1 MKKLIL
7 ILPLIAL
14 LLLPIPALAVE
25 PPNTLEIPSAKVF
38 RNLAEDGDW
47 CLVFQY
53 NFVTD
58 NYSTTPASDSLIFRL
73 YNAAG
78 VLIDTISPYVFP
90 YFESNGYGNGVSSFY
105 LSASDSPPAWGEAV
119 SVNIYGPS
127 AFFSPAQTLTYT
139 LTANDYTSETT
150 QDGNQDEFYAHILL
164 LADRLASAYQGTGV
178 VLKSTSD
185 SGVVLSTYGELYFRG
200 AIEGIQ
206 SLCPALF
213 FIQVYVPE
221 IMELESSYDTSLQDT
236 YTGRLTGTDMEEG
249 FANLGAFIGVS
260 GTFAAG
266 FIMLA
271 MCMGLCV
278 WCIRKQ
284 WGVEIGLVGSAL
296 IAIGASLIV
305 GDVVFTIVMVL
316 SLVSGILIVNQWLL
330 KRA

>member
-1 MKKLIL
+1 MNEKANIRFT
-7 ILPLIAL
+7 PY
-14 LLLPIPALAVE
+14 PVSALAVE
-25 PPNTLEIPSAKVF
+25 PPDTLEVPSAKVF

-53 NFVTD
+53 NFTTD

-73 YNAAG
+73 YNEDD
-78 VLIDTISPYVFP
+78 VLIDTVSPYVFP
-90 YFESNGYGNGVSSFY
+90 YFESNGYGNGVRSFY
-105 LSASDSPPAWGEAV
+105 LSASDSPPAWEDAV
-119 SVNIYGPS
+119 SVNIYGAP
-127 AFFSPAQTLTYT
+127 AFFSPAQTFTYT
-139 LTANDYTSETT
+139 LTANDYTSETS
-150 QDGNQDEFYAHILL
+150 QDGNQNEFYAHILL
-164 LADRLASAYQGTGV
+164 LADRLAGVYQDTGV

-213 FIQVYVPE
+213 FIQVYIPE
-221 IMELESSYDTSLQDT
+221 KMELESPYDTSLQDT
-236 YTGRLTGTDMEEG
+236 YTGRLEGTDMEEG
-249 FANLGAFIGVS
+249 FENIGAFIGVS

-266 FIMLA
+266 LIMLA

-296 IAIGASLIV
+296 IAIGAALIV
-305 GDVVFTIVMVL
+305 GSVVFTIVMIA
-316 SLVSGILIVNQWLL
+316 SLVAGILIVNQWLL